1 MRFPPITPGSISHF
15 ILGILFILIIHYHSS
30 AQSRTELESQQR
42 SLLAQIKK
50 TSSLLAANTK
60 DLAESETKLA
70 LMQKQI
76 DDRKSLIS
84 SYDQQIK
91 IADQQLVTMH
101 NEVELLEM
109 QQQNI
114 LNTYGEAMRSMYRL
128 NQTQNRWLFLL
139 SGTSFNQIFLRWRY
153 LSQVRRSWTRQLA
166 RLEATTDSLETRRTQ
181 VEAERNRKLE
191 LKSELSSQ
199 QKRLDSD
206 VLQQKQIL
214 VSLQMDEKKL
224 RNQLKD
230 YRKTREKLNAAIR
243 EMIEEKVGSSA
254 VTDLPETPASRRL
267 SSRFSDNKGK
277 LPWPVDKGII
287 TKSFGKQRHPTL
299 PNVTISNNGIDIKT
313 SPDAIVTAIF
323 EGKVL
328 GIQHIPGVDHLV
340 IIQHGKYYTVYSFLS
355 EIFVTPG
362 ERIRAGEVLGTAR
375 PKDGLSEVH
384 LEIWNGRELT
394 DPQSWL
400 VRE

>member
-1 MRFPPITPGSISHF
+1 M
-15 ILGILFILIIHYHSS
+15 
-30 AQSRTELESQQR
+30 ESQQR
-42 SLLAQIKK
+42 DLLAQIKK

-60 DLAESETKLA
+60 DLEESETKFA

-76 DDRKSLIS
+76 RDRKSLIS
-84 SYDQQIK
+84 SYDKQIK
-91 IADQQLVTMH
+91 MADRQLVVLN
-101 NEVELLEM
+101 NEVETLEI

-114 LNTYGEAMRSMYRL
+114 LDTYSQAMRSMYRL

-153 LSQVRRSWTRQLA
+153 LSQVRRSWSRQLT
-166 RLEATTDSLETRRTQ
+166 RLEATTDSLVTRRIQ
-181 VEAERNRKLE
+181 VEAERQRKIE
-191 LKSELSSQ
+191 LKGELSSE

-206 VLQQKQIL
+206 MQKQKQIL
-214 VSLQMDEKKL
+214 ASLQMDEKKL
-224 RNQLKD
+224 RNQLAD
-230 YRKTREKLNAAIR
+230 YRRTREKLNAAIR
-243 EMIEEKVGSSA
+243 AMIEAKVGPSVVA
-254 VTDLPETPASRRL
+254 DLPETPASKRL
-267 SSRFSDNKGK
+267 SNRFSDNKGK
-277 LPWPVDKGII
+277 LPWPVDRGII

-340 IIQHGKYYTVYSFLS
+340 IVQHGKYYTVYSFLS

>member
-1 MRFPPITPGSISHF
+1 MRFPLITPASISHV
-15 ILGILFILIIHYHSS
+15 ILGILFILSINYHSS

-42 SLLAQIKK
+42 DLLAQIKK

-60 DLAESETKLA
+60 DLEKSETKLA

-76 DDRKSLIS
+76 RDRKSLIN
-84 SYDQQIK
+84 SYDKQIK
-91 IADQQLVTMH
+91 MADRQLVVLH
-101 NEVELLEM
+101 NEVETLEM

-114 LNTYGEAMRSMYRL
+114 LDTYSQAMRSMYRL

-153 LSQVRRSWTRQLA
+153 LSQVRRSWSRQLT
-166 RLEATTDSLETRRTQ
+166 RLEATTDSLVTRRIQ
-181 VEAERNRKLE
+181 VEAERQRKIE
-191 LKSELSSQ
+191 LKGELSSE

-206 VLQQKQIL
+206 IQKQNQIL
-214 VSLQMDEKKL
+214 ASLQMDEKKL
-224 RNQLKD
+224 RNQLAD
-230 YRKTREKLNAAIR
+230 YRRTREKLNAAIR
-243 EMIEEKVGSSA
+243 AMIEAKVGPSVVA
-254 VTDLPETPASRRL
+254 DLPETPASKRL
-267 SSRFSDNKGK
+267 SDRFSDNKGK
-277 LPWPVDKGII
+277 LPWPVDRGII

-340 IIQHGKYYTVYSFLS
+340 IVQHGKFYTVYSFLS